1 MRNYNSSFK
10 VRLMID
16 RICLLAL
23 FILVLAISPLMA
35 IDETR
40 AELITFDEYSEGTPI
55 TDQYQIWGL
64 FFQASRSPRSSAQH
78 SPCLES
84 RIRFWD
90 VLQHPVLSSYL
101 SSIQLTVP
109 WSKLLMFGL
118 LVIFIFN
125 IILLL

>member
-40 AELITFDEYSEGTPI
+40 AEFITFDGVHYKWKVSDGLAGKRADETVNDDKKKPI
-55 TDQYQIWGL
+55 VRKGKKVRRAIIADL
-64 FFQASRSPRSSAQH
+64 MASKVKQEVSSP
-78 SPCLES
+78 
-84 RIRFWD
+84 
-90 VLQHPVLSSYL
+90 PVA
-101 SSIQLTVP
+101 
-109 WSKLLMFGL
+109 
-118 LVIFIFN
+118 
-125 IILLL
+125 